1 MRRQRQLISMF
12 LKNLFFTY
20 LLLLPSLL
28 FFSCGNDS
36 DDSNANA
43 PKKESGDLED
53 ILKKGK
59 ITILAENSSTSYF
72 IYRGKKMGFEYELLK
87 EFADDLGVE
96 LEVKVVHDL
105 DKLTDLL
112 NNKEGDLIACN
123 YTYTKDRLEKINFS
137 EPYFVTPQV
146 LIQRKPENAD
156 KMGYE
161 ELNAHMVR
169 SPEQLAKK
177 KVHVWKNSSYHQ
189 RLLNLQEEIGDT
201 IFIEE
206 QNGQIGTEEMIEMVS
221 EGMIDY
227 TVTEQNVAKANEKF
241 YDNIDVQTVLSVKQ
255 KICFGLRKSCPLLK
269 ARLDKWLVGYM
280 KKAAF
285 RYLKRKYFEMGA
297 SSAMTAAP
305 TRKLKKGELSP
316 YDAIFKREAAKY
328 SWDWTLLASMAYQE
342 SRFNPTV
349 VGYGGAYSMMQFMPN
364 VGPKYDVYPDS
375 PPEVQIAGGMK
386 LIHKYYVKWGKIAD
400 QEQRIKFSLASYNA
414 GLGHVEDA
422 VRLAKK
428 HGKDPN
434 KWDDNVEVM
443 MLNLSKQ
450 TYYRDPVVKHGAHR
464 GNITFKYVRGIY
476 SRHQEWKSVFK

>member
-1 MRRQRQLISMF
+1 MSLFRS
-12 LKNLFFTY
+12 FFTY
-20 LLLLPSLL
+20 SLLLVVLVINA
-28 FFSCGNDS
+28 CGTGTEDLNTK
-36 DDSNANA
+36 

-53 ILKKGK
+53 ILKNGK
-59 ITILAENSSTSYF
+59 LTILAENSSTSYF

-87 EFADDLGVE
+87 EFADELGVE

-105 DKLTDLL
+105 DNLVELL
-112 NNKEGDLIACN
+112 NKKEGDLIACN
-123 YTYTKDRLEKINFS
+123 YTYTKDRLDVIDFS
-137 EPYFVTPQV
+137 EPYFITPQV
-146 LIQRKPENAD
+146 LIQRKPDNSE

-161 ELNAHMVR
+161 ELNDQMVR

-227 TVTEQNVAKANEKF
+227 TVTEQNVAQANEKF
-241 YDNIDVQTVLSVKQ
+241 YDNIDIQTTLSVKQ

-269 ARLDKWLVGYM
+269 ARLDKWLNAFM
-280 KKAAF
+280 KKASF

-297 SSAMTAAP
+297 STSMTAAP
-305 TRKLKKGELSP
+305 SRKLKKGELSP
-316 YDAIFKREAAKY
+316 FDAIFKREAAKY

-342 SRFNPTV
+342 SRFDPNV

-364 VGPKYDVYPDS
+364 VGPKYGVYPDS

-386 LIHKYYVKWGKIAD
+386 LIHKYYVKWSKIKD

-428 HGKDPN
+428 HGKDPER
-434 KWDDNVEVM
+434 WDDNVEVM

-450 TYYRDPVVKHGAHR
+450 SYYRDPVVKSGAHR

-476 SRHQEWKSVFK
+476 ARHLEWKSVFK

>member
-1 MRRQRQLISMF
+1 MACG
-12 LKNLFFTY
+12 
-20 LLLLPSLL
+20 PSNNN
-28 FFSCGNDS
+28 SNVND
-36 DDSNANA
+36 
-43 PKKESGDLED
+43 KVKESGDLDD
-53 ILKKGK
+53 ILKNGK
-59 ITILAENSSTSYF
+59 LTVLAENSSTSYF

-96 LEVKVVHDL
+96 LVIKVVQDL

-112 NNKEGDLIACN
+112 NNKEGDLISCN

-137 EPYFVTPQV
+137 EPYFITPQV
-146 LIQRKPENAD
+146 LIQRKPEGAE

-169 SPEQLAKK
+169 SPEQLANK
-177 KVHVWKNSSYHQ
+177 KVHVWKNSSYHK
-189 RLLNLQEEIGDT
+189 RLLNLQDEIGDT
-201 IFIEE
+201 IYIEE

-221 EGMIDY
+221 EGMIDF
-227 TVTEQNVAKANEKF
+227 TVTEQNLAKANEKF

-255 KICFGLRKSCPLLK
+255 KICFGLRKSCPLLQ
-269 ARLDKWLVGYM
+269 ARLDKWLLGFM
-280 KKAAF
+280 KKAEF
-285 RYLKRKYFEMGA
+285 RHLKRKYFELGA

-305 TRKLKKGELSP
+305 IRKLKKGELSP
-316 YDAIFKREAAKY
+316 FDAVFKREAAKY

-342 SRFNPTV
+342 SRFNPDV
-349 VGYGGAYSMMQFMPN
+349 VGYGGAYSMMQFMPT

-386 LIHKYYVKWGKIAD
+386 LIHKYYVKWGKITNV
-400 QEQRIKFSLASYNA
+400 EQRIKFSLASYNA

-428 HGKDPN
+428 HGKNPE

-450 TYYRDPVVKHGAHR
+450 SYYRDPVVRNGAHR

-476 SRHQEWKSVFK
+476 SRHLEWKSVFI

>member
-1 MRRQRQLISMF
+1 LRPQHQLITVA
-12 LKNLFFTY
+12 LKKYVFTY
-20 LLLLPSLL
+20 LLLLPLL
-28 FFSCGNDS
+28 FLLSCGTEEKNVES
-36 DDSNANA
+36 DT
-43 PKKESGDLED
+43 KVKESGDLED

-59 ITILAENSSTSYF
+59 LTILAENSSTSYF

-105 DKLTDLL
+105 DKLTELL
-112 NNKEGDLIACN
+112 NNKEGDLITCN
-123 YTYTKDRLEKINFS
+123 YTYTKDRLDLINFS
-137 EPYFVTPQV
+137 EPYFITPQV
-146 LIQRKPENAD
+146 LIQRKPVNSA

-161 ELNAHMVR
+161 ELNNQMVR

-177 KVHVWKNSSYHQ
+177 KIHVWKNSSYQQ

-201 IFIEE
+201 IYIEE

-227 TVTEQNVAKANEKF
+227 TVTEQNVAQANEKF
-241 YDNIDVQTVLSVKQ
+241 YENIDIQTVLSVKQ

-269 ARLDKWLVGYM
+269 ARLDKWLTGFM

-285 RYLKRKYFEMGA
+285 RYLKRKYFELGA

-305 TRKLKKGELSP
+305 TRKLRKGELSP
-316 YDAIFKREAAKY
+316 FDDIFKREAAKY

-349 VGYGGAYSMMQFMPN
+349 VGYGGAYSMMQFMPT
-364 VGPKYDVYPDS
+364 VGPKYGVYPDS

-386 LIHKYYVKWGKIAD
+386 LINKYYVKWGKIAD

-428 HGKDPN
+428 HGKDPE

-450 TYYRDPVVKHGAHR
+450 NYYRDPVVKNGAHR
-464 GNITFKYVRGIY
+464 GGITFKYVRGIY
-476 SRHQEWKSVFK
+476 TRYQEWKSVFK